1 MFKNSNQFEDDV
13 IAATNE
19 TLTKENWELISTLC
33 EKVEQGGE
41 QGARDCVAAIQ
52 KRLLHRNPNVQA
64 YALTLSNSLVKMCS
78 IKVHKE
84 ISSRAFT
91 QTLTRILQD
100 KNTHVSVKDRI
111 LDLIQE
117 WSNEF
122 RTDDT
127 LSLME
132 ETMNNLRSQGF
143 HFPSP
148 EKPKKELSE
157 YELEKQK
164 KEEEEQV
171 QLAMAISLSE
181 RNGSRNTTTPSTT
194 ISTTTATIT
203 TTSEPVSQNKDLPHT
218 PSVSKVKALYDFVP
232 TESGELGF
240 SRGDV
245 ITVLD
250 SVYKDWWRGE
260 LHGKTGIFPVN
271 YVEKLPEPTAA
282 DIAREAEM
290 EAAIFAEGRNI
301 DQLLEM
307 LAGLDPTR
315 DSVTENEVI
324 QNLYNNTL
332 PVRPK
337 LMKLIEKYSQK
348 KDDLIALNKK
358 FIEATKTYDK
368 LMAESLKKYDAYIN
382 PTPAPPQ
389 FNYPSGYTPQN
400 YPVGYDSAAAYGY
413 YNPQQ
418 HFKQIYQHPQSEPS
432 PAQQP
437 AYQAPHHPQQYP
449 PQVQQEAV
457 GHLNAYQ
464 AQQPK
469 QPSYQATQHPQQYP
483 QVQQE
488 VVGQLGAYQQA
499 QSQTQYLPVQPQQD
513 SEKHQQQPTYQTPPP
528 QQQYS
533 SQVQQDA
540 MGQFSAYQANQQ
552 QNQQSSN
559 YSTQQVPL
567 YPPTQVQQDVSSYQQ
582 LHQEVQQPQQQI
594 PPNFSTPDNSI
605 LNQSSSSIQHQQHQ
619 PQQLQQQQPQQQ
631 QPQQQQ
637 QQQQPPSNFTASDN
651 VLNSGSGSI
660 QPQQPQQPQHLLYS
674 QPPVQYLSP
683 DGSGGYQSQPSN
695 SPKPETSGQTSY
707 NTLPPNSTGNS
718 LYSANNDKVTQY
730 PPTTDQQLPPIHPSP
745 QQSISLAQISQH
757 IQAQSN
763 FSPTQQ
769 PQQYQQQNSYFNPP
783 DELPVSQGA
792 SAPYGTPVN
801 VNM

>member
-1 MFKNSNQFEDDV
+1 MFKNPNQFEDDV

-19 TLTKENWELISTLC
+19 TLTKENWELITTLC

-52 KRLLHRNPNVQA
+52 KRLLHRNPNVQG

-78 IKVHKE
+78 INVHKE

-100 KNTHVSVKDRI
+100 KSTHGTVKDRI

-122 RTDDT
+122 RSDDT

-181 RNGSRNTTTPSTT
+181 RSGSRNTTTASFTT
-194 ISTTTATIT
+194 TSTTTIATPP
-203 TTSEPVSQNKDLPHT
+203 EPASQNKDLPHT

-282 DIAREAEM
+282 DIAREAEL

-358 FIEATKTYDK
+358 FIEATKTYDR

-389 FNYPSGYTPQN
+389 FNFPPVTTGYTPAQN

-418 HFKQIYQHPQSEPS
+418 HFKQI
-432 PAQQP
+432 QQP

-449 PQVQQEAV
+449 PQIQQEVV

-464 AQQPK
+464 QSQFQPQQDNGISQQQQPA
-469 QPSYQATQHPQQYP
+469 YQATQHPQQYP
-483 QVQQE
+483 PQVQQE
-488 VVGQLGAYQQA
+488 VVGQHGAYQQSQA
-499 QSQTQYLPVQPQQD
+499 QSQAQYPPAQPQKD
-513 SEKHQQQPTYQTPPP
+513 NEKHQQQPTYQTPHP
-528 QQQYS
+528 QQYT
-533 SQVQQDA
+533 SQIQQDA

-567 YPPTQVQQDVSSYQQ
+567 YPPQVQQDASTYQQ
-582 LHQEVQQPQQQI
+582 LHQQQEAQQSQQQI
-594 PPNFSTPDNSI
+594 PPNFSTSDNNM
-605 LNQSSSSIQHQQHQ
+605 LNPTIQ
-619 PQQLQQQQPQQQ
+619 PQQPQQPQQQ
-631 QPQQQQ
+631 QPQQLQQQHQ
-637 QQQQPPSNFTASDN
+637 QQQQP
-651 VLNSGSGSI
+651 
-660 QPQQPQQPQHLLYS
+660 YS
-674 QPPVQYLSP
+674 QPPIQYLSP
-683 DGSGGYQSQPSN
+683 DGSSGYQSQSST
-695 SPKPETSGQTSY
+695 SPKPEISGAHLSY
-707 NTLPPNSTGNS
+707 NTPPPNSTNS
-718 LYSANNDKVTQY
+718 NNMYPSNNDIIQY
-730 PPTTDQQLPPIHPSP
+730 PPPTTDQQLPQIQPSS

-763 FSPTQQ
+763 FPPPTQQ
-769 PQQYQQQNSYFNPP
+769 QQQYQQQNSYFNQP
-783 DELPVSQGA
+783 DELQVPQGA
-792 SAPYGTPVN
+792 SASYSTPVN